1 MAAKHVPSWHDDE
14 VSALYEL
21 ARGFFEREVV
31 AHVEKWDAQ
40 RHIDRSV
47 WLEAGKLGLLL
58 CSVPEEYGGGGGT
71 FAHDL
76 AVFDAQGYAGDL
88 SLGIGVHSGIVPH
101 YIVKYGSEEQKRT
114 WLPPMA
120 TGEMLCAIGMTEAGA
135 GSDLKA
141 LRTTA
146 VRSGDEY
153 IVNGSKTFITNGSSA
168 DMILLAVKTDP
179 KAGARGISLLL
190 VDLRDTPGFQV
201 TRVLDKVGQ
210 HGADTSELSF
220 TDVRVPVA
228 NLLGPDEGKGFG
240 QMIDQLA
247 QERLVVAAQ
256 AIGGMERAVD
266 ETVAYTKSRE
276 AFGHS
281 LFDFQNTAFELAECA
296 TIARTCRTFF
306 DHCVEAHLRGELDGT
321 DAAMAKYWLTDQQCA
336 VIDRCV
342 QLHGGYGYMREYLIA
357 RMYEDARVQRIYAGA
372 NEVMKQ
378 IIGRS
383 L

>member
-1 MAAKHVPSWHDDE
+1 MTIKHTPPWYDDE
-14 VSALYEL
+14 VSALFDL

-31 AHVEKWDAQ
+31 AHVERWDTQ

-47 WLEAGKLGLLL
+47 WLQAGKLGLLL
-58 CSVPEEYGGGGGT
+58 CSVPAEYGGGGGT

-88 SLGIGVHSGIVPH
+88 SLGIAVHSGIVPH
-101 YIVKYGSEEQKRT
+101 YLVQYGTEEQKRQ
-114 WLPPMA
+114 WLPAMA
-120 TGEMLCAIGMTEAGA
+120 NGEVLGAIGMSEPGA

-141 LRTTA
+141 IRTTA
-146 VRSGDEY
+146 VRRGDEY
-153 IVNGSKTFITNGSSA
+153 VVNGSKTFITNGGSA
-168 DMILLAVKTDP
+168 DMVVLAVKTDP
-179 KAGARGISLLL
+179 KAGARGISLLI
-190 VDLRDTPGFQV
+190 VDLRDTPGYQV

-210 HGADTSELSF
+210 HGADTAEIAF
-220 TDVRVPVA
+220 TDVAVPA
-228 NLLGPDEGKGFG
+228 SNLLGPDEGQGFG
-240 QMIDQLA
+240 QMLAQLA
-247 QERLVVAAQ
+247 QERLIVAAQ
-256 AIGGMERAVD
+256 AVGGMERAVD
-266 ETVAYTKSRE
+266 ETITYTKSRE

-281 LFDFQNTAFELAECA
+281 LFKFQNTAFELAECA
-296 TIARTCRTFF
+296 TIARTCRTFL
-306 DHCVEAHLRGELDGT
+306 DHCIGSHLAGRLDGT

-372 NEVMKQ
+372 NEVMKE
-378 IIGRS
+378 IISRS